1 MAHSC
6 PGHFISHRAVSRTVL
21 NSKGQNRT
29 SKSLWLSFKGSAFPP
44 KMSVMAAER
53 RSKPHVTRAVIVA
66 GELFQSRRNVIS
78 LRWNKAV
85 GQDTLVRDRQQWP
98 LRPGRRTS
106 RNGCR
111 SRRNVDL
118 RRPED
123 RPCFEPITRVRDDAV
138 VQRPDAAQGIR
149 AIPVLP
155 VTRGQDQGKT
165 SDLVRIAMVPEVAA
179 ATQRLLL

>member
-1 MAHSC
+1 M
-6 PGHFISHRAVSRTVL
+6 

-44 KMSVMAAER
+44 KISVTAAER

-66 GELFQSRRNVIS
+66 GDCSRAAETSSRFAGA
-78 LRWNKAV
+78 R
-85 GQDTLVRDRQQWP
+85 TPLVRDRQQWP
-98 LRPGRRTS
+98 LRPGRRPS

-111 SRRNVDL
+111 SRRNVAL
-118 RRPED
+118 RSPED

-138 VQRPDAAQGIR
+138 VQRPHAAQGVR

-155 VTRGQDQGKT
+155 VTRDQDQGKT
-165 SDLVRIAMVPEVAA
+165 SALVRIAMVPEVAA
-179 ATQRLLL
+179 ATRRLLL